1 MLEHDQPL
9 IHLNEL
15 PHRGPIIEEAA
26 PVDVDEIA
34 QPQPDNDIPQI
45 KEPLGITTVHL
56 EFQQDDVVGIIV
68 QESPEAPKDL
78 LGRYRPGGTDAVAE
92 DQSDGRA
99 GTDVEQEPA
108 ISVL

>member
-9 IHLNEL
+9 IHLNKL
-15 PHRGPIIEEAA
+15 PHRGPLIKEAA
-26 PVDVDEIA
+26 SVDVGEIA

-68 QESPEAPKDL
+68 QESPEAPKYL
-78 LGRYRPGGTDAVAE
+78 LGRYRPSGTDAVAE